1 MTESARIEARLGE
14 LPETLLWNLYQRAAE
29 ARRGDGV
36 LTDPEAV
43 ALVDRIGYPFRER
56 FGSTGLGQWQAL
68 RARCFDLAV
77 QRFLASHPAGTVVA
91 LGEGLE
97 TQFWRVDNGQVRWV
111 TVDLPETIGL
121 RRAVL
126 PAESPRQR
134 MIAGSA
140 LAADWL
146 DIVTAGP
153 ADPAG
158 ILLTAQGLL
167 MYFQPEEVHRLVT
180 TCAARL
186 PGSAL
191 VFDGVP
197 RWFSDRTLAG
207 TMRTRQGYQAPPMPW
222 AVDKAEL
229 ARLRSLPGV
238 AGLTELRLPRGRGAG
253 FGAVYP
259 VLNRIAAVRRLGVT
273 GLPVMTLRFRG

>member
-1 MTESARIEARLGE
+1 MTDSAKIEARLGE
-14 LPETLLWNLYQRAAE
+14 LPETLLWNLYQRATE
-29 ARRGDGV
+29 AGRRDGV
-36 LTDPEAV
+36 LTDPRAV
-43 ALVDRIGYPFRER
+43 ALVERIGYPFRDR
-56 FGSTGLGQWQAL
+56 FGSGGLGQWQAL

-97 TQFWRVDNGQVRWV
+97 TQFWRVDNGQVRWL
-111 TVDLPETIGL
+111 TVDLPESIGL
-121 RRAVL
+121 RRALL

-134 MIAGSA
+134 MIACSA
-140 LAADWL
+140 LSADWL
-146 DIVTAGP
+146 AELTG
-153 ADPAG
+153 DPAEV
-158 ILLTAQGLL
+158 LLTAQGLL
-167 MYFQPEEVHRLVT
+167 MYFQPEEVHRLVAA
-180 TCAARL
+180 CAARL

-273 GLPVMTLRFRG
+273 GLPVMMLRFGG